1 MRWSRAQRTL
11 TGAAQLWPDKGVTD
25 FTSTRVAPQHPIG
38 TTPDFRPTT
47 LSGVYGAIGGLK
59 TYTLPAASLM
69 TGPQNSST
77 YAQPMNVVV
86 PVGFRLAASTCVV
99 MPIAAETTAVII
111 IILGI
116 VMVPPPLLSPAFGG
130 LTNKTGWID
139 VVQPKIYTGR

>member
-1 MRWSRAQRTL
+1 M
-11 TGAAQLWPDKGVTD
+11 
-25 FTSTRVAPQHPIG
+25 G

-47 LSGVYGAIGGLK
+47 LSGVYGVIGGLK
-59 TYTLPAASLM
+59 TYTLPPISLM

-99 MPIAAETTAVII
+99 MPIAAQTTAII
-111 IILGI
+111 VIILGI
-116 VMVPPPLLSPAFGG
+116 VMVPPLLSPAFGG

-139 VVQPKIYTGR
+139 VVQPKFTPDA

>member
-25 FTSTRVAPQHPIG
+25 FTSTRVAPQHPTG

-47 LSGVYGAIGGLK
+47 LSGVYGVTGGLK
-59 TYTLPAASLM
+59 TYTLPATSLM

-86 PVGFRLAASTCVV
+86 PVGFRLAASACVV
-99 MPIAAETTAVII
+99 PIAAQTTAVIV
-111 IILGI
+111 IILWS
-116 VMVPPPLLSPAFGG
+116 VMVPS
-130 LTNKTGWID
+130 
-139 VVQPKIYTGR
+139 